1 MKTKPDDI
9 TLTQW
14 MDGEL
19 DGDELIRVEAWVQEH
34 PELLAERDAVQ
45 AMSAS
50 IREHV
55 ADSEEPPYPDF
66 FNQRI
71 LRAIEEDQR
80 DEQQAVSAS
89 VGETNSRGFWQ
100 WLLAPMAAGAMAVCF
115 YLGTQVGNAPDGFGA
130 PETGPVAI
138 VQVEA
143 ASVYTPDG
151 AVRGD
156 MFKSDDAEA
165 TVIVLEGLDDLPDDL
180 EMAGGPTL
188 RTTTGS
194 SDSMMISTEQDS
206 RIY

>member
-19 DGDELIRVEAWVQEH
+19 DGDELIRVEAWVRKH

-55 ADSEEPPYPDF
+55 AESEDPPYPDF

-80 DEQQAVSAS
+80 LAQQ
-89 VGETNSRGFWQ
+89 VGSTPVAQTRSRGFWQ

-115 YLGTQVGNAPDGFGA
+115 YLGMQVDNNPPGA
-130 PETGPVAI
+130 SGVGSVAI

-143 ASVYTPDG
+143 TSVYTPDG
-151 AVRGD
+151 AVRAD
-156 MFKSDDAEA
+156 MFKSEAAEA
-165 TVIVLEGLDDLPDDL
+165 TVIVLEGLDDLPDEL
-180 EMAGGPTL
+180 EMAGGPIL
-188 RTTTGS
+188 RPTTGS
-194 SDSMMISTEQDS
+194 SDSMMISTEQDN